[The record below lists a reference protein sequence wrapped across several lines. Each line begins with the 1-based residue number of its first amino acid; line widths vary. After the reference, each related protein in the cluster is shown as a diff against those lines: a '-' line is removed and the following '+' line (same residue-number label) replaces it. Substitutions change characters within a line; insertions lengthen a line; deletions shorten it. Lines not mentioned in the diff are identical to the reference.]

1 MKWKASELINLFLF
15 HILYWRK
22 SFLGRKVRH
31 KEGILLV
38 RFAHIGDFILWLD
51 AAKEFKNLYQGKKI
65 TLLCYEY
72 KNIKEI
78 AEKTGYFDEIII
90 VNTHGAARI
99 RSLLY
104 MMKKNYELVIN
115 ANPSRTVLSD
125 LYVMAPRAGKRIAP
139 KADSTC
145 MKEKFIKKSDRI
157 YNQVMECDDIET
169 MELVRNAQFISGLK
183 QEKYVSTLPVL
194 KKMTEF
200 SPPVKRYFAVCPGGE
215 TPLKYWEEEKFAE
228 VIRAV
233 FQMDKTISCIVLG
246 TEQEAKLAKRIL
258 DMLGILSGRTL
269 QYAGRTNLLQYI
281 ELIRNAEFLITNDT
295 SAGHIA
301 AATNTQAYVVAV
313 SWDKGRF
320 YPYVD
325 EKNDK
330 NRKLPVVLHAGLP
343 CTGCRLRNMDLRKP
357 NCLEHGRMRCVS
369 SITAE
374 QMIEVIRLRYQEFYE
389 KGKTDELVGK
399 NCKKDSGVFQCSE

>member
-1 MKWKASELINLFLF
+1 MKRKASELVNLFLF
-15 HILYWRK
+15 YILYWRK
-22 SFLGRKVRH
+22 SFLERETRNG
-31 KEGILLV
+31 EGVLLV

-51 AAKEFKNLYQGKKI
+51 AAKEFKRLYQGKKI

-78 AEKTGYFDEIII
+78 AEKTGYFDEIIV
-90 VNTHGAARI
+90 VNTHGSARI
-99 RSLLY
+99 RSLLC
-104 MMKKNYELVIN
+104 MMKKSYELVIN

-125 LYVMAPRAGKRIAP
+125 LYVMAPKAGKRIAP

-145 MKEKFIKKSDRI
+145 MEEKFIKKSDRI
-157 YNQVMECDDIET
+157 YNQVIDCDDIET

-194 KKMTEF
+194 RKMTDF
-200 SPPVKRYFAVCPGGE
+200 PAPTKRYFAVCPGGE
-215 TPLKYWEEEKFAE
+215 TPLKYWEEEKYAE

-233 FQMDKTISCIVLG
+233 FQMDKTICCIFLG
-246 TEQEAKLAKRIL
+246 IGQETKLVKRIL
-258 DMLGILSGRTL
+258 DMLGAFSERTF
-269 QYAGRTNLLQYI
+269 QYAGKTDLLQYI

-301 AATNTQAYVVAV
+301 AATDTQAYVVAV

-330 NRKLPVVLHAGLP
+330 NRKLPVALHAELA
-343 CTGCRLRNMDLRKP
+343 CAGCRLRNMDLEKP
-357 NCLEHGRMRCVS
+357 HCLEHGRMRCVS
-369 SITAE
+369 RVTAE
-374 QMIEVIRLRYQEFYE
+374 QMIGAIRLRYQSAKRKES
-389 KGKTDELVGK
+389 TDEFMEMA
-399 NCKKDSGVFQCSE
+399 CKKDSGVF

>member
-1 MKWKASELINLFLF
+1 MKWKASELVNLFLF

-22 SFLGRKVRH
+22 SFLERRARH
-31 KEGILLV
+31 GEGVLLV

-51 AAKEFKNLYQGKKI
+51 AAKEFKSLYQGKKI

-78 AEKTGYFDEIII
+78 AEKTEYFDEIII

-125 LYVMAPRAGKRIAP
+125 LYIMAPRAEKRIAP

-145 MKEKFIKKSDRI
+145 MEEKFIKKSDRI
-157 YNQVMECDDIET
+157 YNQVIDCDDIET

-183 QEKYVSTLPVL
+183 QEPYVSTLPVL
-194 KKMTEF
+194 RKMTDF
-200 SPPVKRYFAVCPGGE
+200 PTPTKRYFAVCPGGE
-215 TPLKYWEEEKFAE
+215 TQLKYWEEEKYAE

-233 FQMDKTISCIVLG
+233 FQMDKTVCCIFLG
-246 TEQEAKLAKRIL
+246 TEQEAELAQRIL
-258 DMLGILSGRTL
+258 DMLGTLSGRVF
-269 QYAGRTNLLQYI
+269 QYAGKTDLLQYI

-301 AATNTQAYVVAV
+301 AAVDTQAYVVAV

-330 NRKLPVVLHAGLP
+330 NRKLPVALHAKLA
-343 CTGCRLRNMDLRKP
+343 CAGCRLRNMDLKKP
-357 NCLEHGRMRCVS
+357 HCLEHGRMRCVS
-369 SITAE
+369 SIAAG
-374 QMIEVIRLRYQEFYE
+374 QMIEAIRLRYQSHDRKES
-389 KGKTDELVGK
+389 TDEYMETA
-399 NCKKDSGVFQCSE
+399 CKKDSGVF